1 MHKVFVK
8 GLKVNCIIGIYPEER
23 VKEQE
28 LVIDLELDCPSLE
41 QAGREKRLELS
52 VDYAA
57 LSARV
62 KEYVI
67 ARKAELLEELAAGL
81 YDLIEQEFHTPAVT
95 IRLTKTEAV
104 PGTAGTGIE
113 FCKKA

>member
-8 GLKVNCIIGIYPEER
+8 GLKLNCIIGIYPEER

-28 LVIDLELDCPSLE
+28 LIIDLEVECPTLE

-52 VDYAA
+52 VNYAA
-57 LSARV
+57 LTERV
-62 KEYVI
+62 KEYVTE
-67 ARKAELLEELAAGL
+67 RKAELLEELAVEL
-81 YDLIEQEFHTPAVT
+81 CDLIEQEFHSPAVT